1 MSIFDE
7 AALELAGEDHVA
19 AVDGEVGVVDAR
31 AIGHLD
37 RGLQLHR
44 VRVAEVEPLAGLGHD
59 DGRLAVGREV
69 HVVGVVDGDRLPRL
83 AGVRIDRGERAVGV
97 PSALFV
103 TQRVLR
109 SHDGT
114 TCWGFRPTGKV
125 STTFMVDGSITET
138 LFDARFGT

>member
-1 MSIFDE
+1 MVKS
-7 AALELAGEDHVA
+7 AWLTPAQSGTWT
-19 AVDGEVGVVDAR
+19 EVCSCIVCGSRKSSRFRASATLMADLPSGVKYMLYGSSTAT
-31 AIGHLD
+31 GCP
-37 RGLQLHR
+37 GL
-44 VRVAEVEPLAGLGHD
+44 P
-59 DGRLAVGREV
+59 
-69 HVVGVVDGDRLPRL
+69 VVGSI
-83 AGVRIDRGERAVGV
+83 GVSVPSGV

-125 STTFMVDGSITET
+125 STTCMVDGSITET